1 MSCEVV
7 GLLQVVKDRHRLYSQ
22 PLGTKYNLLQL
33 HNHTRAREAF
43 TTQN

>member
-7 GLLQVVKDRHRLYSQ
+7 GLLQVVKEGHRLYSQ
-22 PLGTKYNLLQL
+22 PLDTKYNLLQP

-43 TTQN
+43 TTLK